1 MSRVRP
7 GVLLTNANWLPA
19 NALMALDLPEF
30 DRPANAIS
38 PTLAGT
44 SSSEATLL
52 KKEALRKSNMDGWI
66 NFARISAFCAK
77 IHGEKNCMKR
87 AWALLSFAV
96 CAGPLAVAEP
106 AAKADSAKGQNIAN
120 KICTACHGAD
130 GNSPTPAN
138 PKLASQVP
146 EYLQKQLA
154 NFKPAAGKRAERENP
169 IMGGMV
175 AGLSVEDMRDVAA
188 YYAAQQVK
196 PGAVKNRDALALG
209 RKIWRAGDMNKG
221 LPACAACHGASGA
234 GLPAQ
239 YPRLAGQYAEYTEAQ
254 LKAFRSG
261 ERRNDAN
268 KMMQAV
274 AARMSDPE
282 IRAVA
287 DYVAGLR

>member
-1 MSRVRP
+1 
-7 GVLLTNANWLPA
+7 
-19 NALMALDLPEF
+19 
-30 DRPANAIS
+30 
-38 PTLAGT
+38 
-44 SSSEATLL
+44 
-52 KKEALRKSNMDGWI
+52 
-66 NFARISAFCAK
+66 
-77 IHGEKNCMKR
+77 MKR
-87 AWALLSFAV
+87 ALALLTFAV
-96 CAGPLAVAEP
+96 CAGPLTAAEP
-106 AAKADSAKGQNIAN
+106 AAKADSAKGQSIAN
-120 KICTACHGAD
+120 KVCAACHGAD

-154 NFKPAAGKRAERENP
+154 NFKPAAGRKAERENP

-188 YYAAQQVK
+188 YYSTQKAR
-196 PGAVKNRDALALG
+196 PGTVRNRDGFALG
-209 RKIWRAGDMNKG
+209 RKIWRGGDMAKG

-268 KMMQAV
+268 KVMQTI

-282 IRAVA
+282 IGAVA
-287 DYVAGLR
+287 DYIAGLR